1 MSQQPQL
8 QPLASGASSGS
19 PANGT
24 TVPPLPA
31 SSVSSP
37 FLGQSVIPLV
47 NKLQDIFS
55 QLGSASTIDLP
66 QVLRS
71 PFFVSARYI
80 PLRKKW
86 PEILAWNAWK
96 LASFSDVIL
105 FYCKQTRFLVGTAS
119 HYTCLSELYCKK
131 VTVFAHNIISSIVH
145 SSVFCSTL
153 D

>member
-1 MSQQPQL
+1 VEDERRKKGIIITMSQQLQL

-19 PANGT
+19 LANGT

-71 PFFVSARYI
+71 PFFVSVRYTSE
-80 PLRKKW
+80 K
-86 PEILAWNAWK
+86 EVAWAACTER
-96 LASFSDVIL
+96 LEACFFRRCHSFL
-105 FYCKQTRFLVGTAS
+105 LQTDKIFGR
-119 HYTCLSELYCKK
+119 HSESLYM
-131 VTVFAHNIISSIVH
+131 FI
-145 SSVFCSTL
+145 
-153 D
+153 